1 MNEED
6 ARTLAQKIYHYLSIA
21 KGNKRS
27 HSLPFTEVPG
37 VNLLLVVTFNGKI
50 IHVHHILI
58 LKHRQVLQNLHSI
71 HFRYCNSR
79 MVMIVDFMS

>member
-37 VNLLLVVTFNGKI
+37 VNLLLVVTFNGKKG
-50 IHVHHILI
+50 HILI
-58 LKHRQVLQNLHSI
+58 LKHRQILQNLHSI